1 YALWAF
7 CGIGGL
13 PHIGVR
19 NGHGSAGCG
28 RLADVRKDDT
38 DSVTAFVDYAPAIG
52 KGGLGHHTLLMIH
65 RFWLYSDGSLY
76 TSFCF
81 GAVPQIK
88 KFNSLIQLPAAVDS
102 AGSLSGL
109 MIERVIPV
117 HPVQQCLDGSGD
129 DVAVLAD
136 PEHSLAL
143 VNLEFHITHR
153 CHIRARTYRVF
164 MVIHDLHGLAQ
175 MLADGMGSG
184 INGSITG
191 TGKRHRTLLV
201 TDMDFDIHPLRILT
215 DFTAVITERRINR
228 KIFLLERSEEHT
240 SELQSRENLV
250 CRLL

>member
-1 YALWAF
+1 MISRGGCRLAHDVLYIVKQRVSQMADIHAFTLHVRREHHEFADPHLVIADHTFQGTGFIASAAGVLCPFHHRHLAIGLYTLWAF

-88 KFNSLIQLPAAVDS
+88 KFNSLIQLPAAVD
-102 AGSLSGL
+102 
-109 MIERVIPV
+109 
-117 HPVQQCLDGSGD
+117 
-129 DVAVLAD
+129 
-136 PEHSLAL
+136 
-143 VNLEFHITHR
+143 
-153 CHIRARTYRVF
+153 
-164 MVIHDLHGLAQ
+164 
-175 MLADGMGSG
+175 
-184 INGSITG
+184 
-191 TGKRHRTLLV
+191 
-201 TDMDFDIHPLRILT
+201 
-215 DFTAVITERRINR
+215 
-228 KIFLLERSEEHT
+228 
-240 SELQSRENLV
+240 
-250 CRLL
+250 